1 MNQGILFSS
10 SKKFRHVLNQLTCHK
25 VFRSVLIN
33 IAITEFQLSEKQAAG
48 LIDRGVYQLK
58 KQGLVRSDG
67 RIKNI
72 SYLFSFGVI
81 SHSQH
86 HVVNDETLVLSSER
100 ERLENELSL
109 TRYEQEAYQELLD
122 KIPRQKRK
130 IIKLQQDTDK
140 KLKQLNGKLRAIHQ
154 LLSL

>member
-10 SKKFRHVLNQLTCHK
+10 SKKFRRILNQLTNHK
-25 VFRSVLIN
+25 VSRSVLIN
-33 IAITEFQLSEKQAAG
+33 MAITDFQLSEKQATG

-58 KQGLVRSDG
+58 KQGLVRSNG

-72 SYLFSFGVI
+72 SYLFSFEVI
-81 SHSQH
+81 SHPQRN
-86 HVVNDETLVLSSER
+86 VINDADLVLCSER

-122 KIPRQKRK
+122 KIPQQKLK

-140 KLKQLNGKLRAIHQ
+140 KLNQLNGKLRAINQ